1 MTIIPSVKNTFN
13 VQVEGEDVIETVD
26 TTATKKDKKS
36 KCQKLKS
43 SGPFILRI
51 CFAASIIVML
61 FVTPTIFF
69 DGLLKP
75 DYLYCKSGLTRD
87 NSITNDIVCKGW
99 FDFRYLGVAKD

>member
-69 DGLLKP
+69 DGLLNP

-99 FDFRYLGVAKD
+99 FDFRYLGVAR

>member
-26 TTATKKDKKS
+26 TTATKKDKES
-36 KCQKLKS
+36 KCQKVKS

-51 CFAASIIVML
+51 SFAASIIVML

-69 DGLLKP
+69 DGLLNP
-75 DYLYCKSGLTRD
+75 DFLYCKSGLTRD

-99 FDFRYLGVAKD
+99 FDFRYLGVAR